1 VSASFFIVD
10 AHLKKLYIVQ
20 DIEVSAIR
28 LLYNSCNIYILTI
41 YRAPTGN
48 FTCFIKKLEAILCSL
63 YTLNMQLI
71 ICAEVSVNYLVHNSR
86 RKILDALLSSFNLS
100 SSVYFP
106 TTLQN
111 KSATTIDNI
120 FIDTSKFPNYVVSP
134 LYTGLSD
141 HDAHLIALSDTD
153 IKIQNS
159 KFKIIR

>member
-1 VSASFFIVD
+1 MSASFFIVD

-141 HDAHLIALSDTD
+141 HDAQLITLSNID
-153 IKIQNS
+153 IKIKNP
-159 KFKIIR
+159 